1 MGGGGGF
8 PLGSYSPDI
17 VSTNNLF
24 WRRMAFKYNTFM
36 PYEPIK
42 VSAKA
47 CLVNLTSS
55 KPKKFSFLMLVPH
68 VATKYDQISLEQILK
83 SWPLCFFLF
92 VSPWK
97 CSYSLQILRSF
108 FITFTICKIYRFR
121 CCKSLNKVQLM
132 GGNQVQVSFV
142 QMEKLHLVS

>member
-1 MGGGGGF
+1 
-8 PLGSYSPDI
+8 
-17 VSTNNLF
+17 
-24 WRRMAFKYNTFM
+24 M

-55 KPKKFSFLMLVPH
+55 KPKKSSFLMLVPD

-92 VSPWK
+92 VSP
-97 CSYSLQILRSF
+97 
-108 FITFTICKIYRFR
+108 
-121 CCKSLNKVQLM
+121 
-132 GGNQVQVSFV
+132 
-142 QMEKLHLVS
+142 